1 MSQLN
6 LLVLATDYT
15 EPSGRV
21 ALHYIH
27 SRNREYIKA
36 GINVDVL
43 SFAANHDYVLDG
55 IPVYSTNSY
64 KKTLMHKNYDIVV
77 SHAPNLRNHVRFF
90 MRYGANFEKI
100 VFFFH
105 GHEVL
110 RTSAIYPRPYSFMKK
125 NFLWHGSRDMYDLF
139 KVRVLGVFFRN
150 VMHKSEFV
158 FVSEWMATQFYR
170 FLDICPVDLEGKQHI
185 IYNCVGQYFEE
196 NAYDPHS
203 PKGYDFI
210 TIRNSLDHSKYAV
223 DFVCE
228 VAENNPALGFCLI
241 GKGDF
246 FEYYDKPANLD
257 WIDRNLGHEEI
268 VSYLNQSRCALLPTR
283 ADAQGVMACEMATFG
298 IPLITSD
305 IDVCREI
312 FLGFDNVALIDNQD
326 GDIDLRSLLTML
338 EGRKTMVQNERYFMK
353 NTVHKE
359 IELFRRLK
367 G

>member
-1 MSQLN
+1 M
-6 LLVLATDYT
+6 
-15 EPSGRV
+15 
-21 ALHYIH
+21 
-27 SRNREYIKA
+27 
-36 GINVDVL
+36 
-43 SFAANHDYVLDG
+43 
-55 IPVYSTNSY
+55 
-64 KKTLMHKNYDIVV
+64 
-77 SHAPNLRNHVRFF
+77 RFF
-90 MRYGANFEKI
+90 SRYGSNFEKI

-110 RTSAIYPRPYSFMKK
+110 RTSAIYPRPYNFMKE
-125 NFLWHGSRDMYDLF
+125 NFVWNFSKDVYDF
-139 KVRVLGVFFRN
+139 VKVRVLRVFFRK

-170 FLDICPVDLEGKQHI
+170 FLDFCPADLDSKQHV

-196 NAYDPHS
+196 NAYDPDS
-203 PKGYDFI
+203 PKSYDFI

-228 VAENNPALGFCLI
+228 IAVNNPGFGFCLV

-246 FEYYDKPANLD
+246 FKHYDKPDNLD
-257 WIDRNLGHEEI
+257 WIDRNLSHEEI

-305 IDVCREI
+305 IDVCREV
-312 FLGFDNVALIDNQD
+312 FSGFDNVVLIDNQV

-338 EGRKTMVQNERYFMK
+338 EGRQTSVKNAQYFMK

-359 IELFRRLK
+359 IDLFRSLK